1 MTNTKSSAQ
10 LPFGS
15 VGFHITSALPLQTLR
30 GIGMHHITSHDYHWD
45 NRVRKNSYVL
55 LQYTISGKGSFQTPD
70 HTYPQQAGDLFL
82 VQVPGDSQYSL
93 PDDSE
98 CWDVLYLEFSSEC
111 LPLLYH
117 IHLSCGPAFH
127 LEASSTLPEQMKQLY
142 ADAISNQ
149 LASVFDNSKAAYAFL
164 LDLAD
169 YALENPAL
177 SSPRVTLAK
186 NYLDSNYYN
195 TDLNLDEVADAI
207 GLSKYH
213 LCREFNHLYGIS
225 PGKYLANLRL
235 QKSCALLL
243 QSHQHTI
250 AEIASMVGFSNDNYF
265 CKVFRKAFGTTPTQ
279 YRLQNQNY
287 DLVRV
292 LHDSHSRIPSDK

>member
-70 HTYPQQAGDLFL
+70 HTYPQHAGDLFL

-117 IHLSCGPAFH
+117 IHQSCGPAFH

-149 LASVFDNSKAAYAFL
+149 LASVFDNSKSAYAFL

-169 YALENPAL
+169 YALEHPAL

-243 QSHQHTI
+243 QSRQHTI

-292 LHDSHSRIPSDK
+292 LHDSHPRIPSDK

>member
-70 HTYPQQAGDLFL
+70 HTYPQQTGDLFL

-98 CWDVLYLEFSSEC
+98 YWDVLYLEFSSEC

-149 LASVFDNSKAAYAFL
+149 LASVFDNSKSAYAFL

-169 YALENPAL
+169 YALEHPAL

-186 NYLDSNYYN
+186 NYLDSHYYT
-195 TDLNLDEVADAI
+195 TDLNLDEVADAV

>member
-98 CWDVLYLEFSSEC
+98 YWDVLYLEFSSEC

-127 LEASSTLPEQMKQLY
+127 LEASSTLPERMKQLY
-142 ADAISNQ
+142 ADAISTQ

-195 TDLNLDEVADAI
+195 TDLNLDEVADAV

-243 QSHQHTI
+243 QSRQHTI

>member
-98 CWDVLYLEFSSEC
+98 YWDVLYLEFSSEC

-117 IHLSCGPAFH
+117 IHQSCGPAFH

-149 LASVFDNSKAAYAFL
+149 LASVFDNSKSAYAFL

-169 YALENPAL
+169 YALEHPAL

-186 NYLDSNYYN
+186 NYLDSHYYT
-195 TDLNLDEVADAI
+195 TDLNLDEVADAV

-243 QSHQHTI
+243 QSRQHTI

-292 LHDSHSRIPSDK
+292 LHDSHPRIPSDK

>member
-10 LPFGS
+10 PPFGS
-15 VGFHITSALPLQTLR
+15 VGFHMTSALPLQTLR

-45 NRVRKNSYVL
+45 NRVRKKSYVL
-55 LQYTISGKGSFQTPD
+55 LQYTISGKGSFHTPD

-117 IHLSCGPAFH
+117 IHQSCGPAFH
-127 LEASSTLPEQMKQLY
+127 LEASSTLPDQMKQLY

-169 YALENPAL
+169 YALEHPAL

-195 TDLNLDEVADAI
+195 TDLNLDEVADAV

-243 QSHQHTI
+243 QSHHHTI

-292 LHDSHSRIPSDK
+292 LHDSHPRIPSDK

>member
-70 HTYPQQAGDLFL
+70 HTYPQHAGDLFL

-117 IHLSCGPAFH
+117 IHQSCGPAFH

-149 LASVFDNSKAAYAFL
+149 LASVFDNSKSAYAFL

-169 YALENPAL
+169 YALEHPAL

-186 NYLDSNYYN
+186 NYLDSHYYT
-195 TDLNLDEVADAI
+195 TDLNLDEVADAV

-243 QSHQHTI
+243 QSRQHTI

-292 LHDSHSRIPSDK
+292 LHDSHPRFPSDK

>member
-70 HTYPQQAGDLFL
+70 HTYPQHAGDLFL

-117 IHLSCGPAFH
+117 IHQSCGPAFH

-149 LASVFDNSKAAYAFL
+149 LASVFDNSKSAYAFL

-169 YALENPAL
+169 YALEHPAL

-243 QSHQHTI
+243 QNRQHTI

-292 LHDSHSRIPSDK
+292 LHDSHPRIPSDK

>member
-169 YALENPAL
+169 YALEHPAL

-186 NYLDSNYYN
+186 NYLDSHYYT

-243 QSHQHTI
+243 QSRQHTI

-292 LHDSHSRIPSDK
+292 LHDSHPRIPSDK

>member
-10 LPFGS
+10 PPFDS

-117 IHLSCGPAFH
+117 IHQSCGPALH
-127 LEASSTLPEQMKQLY
+127 LEASSTLPEQMKKLY
-142 ADAISNQ
+142 SDAISNQ
-149 LASVFDNSKAAYAFL
+149 LESVFANSKAAYAFL

-169 YALENPAL
+169 YALEHPAL

-195 TDLNLDEVADAI
+195 TDLNLDEVADAV

-243 QSHQHTI
+243 QNHQHTI

-265 CKVFRKAFGTTPTQ
+265 CKVFRKTFGTTPTQ

-287 DLVRV
+287 DLVRI
-292 LHDSHSRIPSDK
+292 LHDSHPRIPSDK

>member
-70 HTYPQQAGDLFL
+70 HTYPQHAGDLFL

-98 CWDVLYLEFSSEC
+98 YWDVLYLEFSSEC

-117 IHLSCGPAFH
+117 IHQSCGPAFH

-149 LASVFDNSKAAYAFL
+149 LASVFDNSKSAYAFL

-169 YALENPAL
+169 YALEHPAL

-186 NYLDSNYYN
+186 NYLDSHYYT
-195 TDLNLDEVADAI
+195 TDLNLDEVADAV

-243 QSHQHTI
+243 QSRQHTI

-292 LHDSHSRIPSDK
+292 LHDSHPRIPSDK

>member
-10 LPFGS
+10 PPFDS

-55 LQYTISGKGSFQTPD
+55 LQYTISGKGSFQTSD

-142 ADAISNQ
+142 ADAISIQ
-149 LASVFDNSKAAYAFL
+149 LASLFYNSKAAYAFL

-169 YALENPAL
+169 YALEHPAL

-195 TDLNLDEVADAI
+195 TDLNLDEVADAV

-243 QSHQHTI
+243 QSRQHTI

-292 LHDSHSRIPSDK
+292 LHDSHPKIPSDK

>member
-70 HTYPQQAGDLFL
+70 HTYPQHAGDLFL

-117 IHLSCGPAFH
+117 IHQSCGPAFH

-149 LASVFDNSKAAYAFL
+149 LASVFDKSKSAYAFL

-169 YALENPAL
+169 YALEHPAL

-186 NYLDSNYYN
+186 NYLDSHYYT
-195 TDLNLDEVADAI
+195 TDLNLDEVADAV

-243 QSHQHTI
+243 QSRQHTI

-292 LHDSHSRIPSDK
+292 LHDSHPRIPSDK

>member
-70 HTYPQQAGDLFL
+70 HTYPQHAGDLFL

-117 IHLSCGPAFH
+117 IHQSCGPAFH

-149 LASVFDNSKAAYAFL
+149 LASVFDNSKSAYAFL

-169 YALENPAL
+169 YALEHPAL

-186 NYLDSNYYN
+186 NYLDSHYYT
-195 TDLNLDEVADAI
+195 TDLNLDEVADAV

-243 QSHQHTI
+243 QNRQHTI

-292 LHDSHSRIPSDK
+292 LHDSHPRIPSDK

>member
-10 LPFGS
+10 PPFGS

-98 CWDVLYLEFSSEC
+98 YWDVLYLEFSSEC

-117 IHLSCGPAFH
+117 IHQSCGPAFH
-127 LEASSTLPEQMKQLY
+127 LEASSTLPDQMKQLY

-169 YALENPAL
+169 YALEHPAL

-195 TDLNLDEVADAI
+195 TDLNLDEVADVV

-243 QSHQHTI
+243 QNRQHTI

-287 DLVRV
+287 DLVRI
-292 LHDSHSRIPSDK
+292 LHDSHPRIPSDK

>member
-10 LPFGS
+10 PPFGS
-15 VGFHITSALPLQTLR
+15 VGFHMTSALPLQTLR

-55 LQYTISGKGSFQTPD
+55 LQYTISGKGSFQTPG

-98 CWDVLYLEFSSEC
+98 YWDVLYLEFSSEC

-169 YALENPAL
+169 YALEHPAL

-195 TDLNLDEVADAI
+195 TDLNLDEVADAV

-243 QSHQHTI
+243 QNRQHTI

-292 LHDSHSRIPSDK
+292 LHDSHPRIPSDK

>member
-55 LQYTISGKGSFQTPD
+55 LQYTISGKWSFQTPD
-70 HTYPQQAGDLFL
+70 HTYPQHAGDLFL

-117 IHLSCGPAFH
+117 IHQSCGPAFH

-149 LASVFDNSKAAYAFL
+149 LASVFDNSKSAYAFL

-169 YALENPAL
+169 YALEHPAL

-186 NYLDSNYYN
+186 NYLDSHYYT
-195 TDLNLDEVADAI
+195 TDLNLDEVADAV

-243 QSHQHTI
+243 QSRQHTI

-292 LHDSHSRIPSDK
+292 LHDSHPRIPSDK

>member
-70 HTYPQQAGDLFL
+70 HTYPQQTGDLFL

-117 IHLSCGPAFH
+117 IHQSCGPAFH

-195 TDLNLDEVADAI
+195 TDLNLDEVADAVS
-207 GLSKYH
+207 LSKYH

-243 QSHQHTI
+243 QNRQHTI

-292 LHDSHSRIPSDK
+292 LHDSHSRVPSDK

>member
-70 HTYPQQAGDLFL
+70 HTYPQHAGDLFL

-117 IHLSCGPAFH
+117 IHQSCGPAFH

-149 LASVFDNSKAAYAFL
+149 LASVFDNSKSAYAFL

-186 NYLDSNYYN
+186 NYLDSHYYT
-195 TDLNLDEVADAI
+195 TDLNLDEVADAV

-243 QSHQHTI
+243 QSRQHTI

-292 LHDSHSRIPSDK
+292 LHDSHPRIPSDK

>member
-70 HTYPQQAGDLFL
+70 HTYPQQTGDLFL

-98 CWDVLYLEFSSEC
+98 YWDVLYLEFSYEC

-127 LEASSTLPEQMKQLY
+127 LEASSTLLEQMKQLY

-195 TDLNLDEVADAI
+195 TDLNLDEVADAV

-243 QSHQHTI
+243 QNRQHTI

>member
-55 LQYTISGKGSFQTPD
+55 LQYTISGKGNFQTPD
-70 HTYPQQAGDLFL
+70 HTYPQQTGDLFL

-93 PDDSE
+93 PDNSE
-98 CWDVLYLEFSSEC
+98 YWDVLYLEFSSEC

-117 IHLSCGPAFH
+117 IHQSCGPAFH

-149 LASVFDNSKAAYAFL
+149 LASVFDNSKSAYAFL

-169 YALENPAL
+169 YALEHPAL

-186 NYLDSNYYN
+186 NYLDSHYYT
-195 TDLNLDEVADAI
+195 TDLNLDEVADAV

-243 QSHQHTI
+243 QNRQHTI
-250 AEIASMVGFSNDNYF
+250 AEIASLVGFSNDNYF

>member
-70 HTYPQQAGDLFL
+70 HTYPQQTGDLFL

-93 PDDSE
+93 PDNSE
-98 CWDVLYLEFSSEC
+98 YWDVLYLEFSSEC

-117 IHLSCGPAFH
+117 IHQSCGPAFH

-149 LASVFDNSKAAYAFL
+149 LASVFDNSKSAYAFL

-169 YALENPAL
+169 YALEHPAL

-186 NYLDSNYYN
+186 NYLDSHYYT
-195 TDLNLDEVADAI
+195 TDLNLDEVADAV

-243 QSHQHTI
+243 QSRQHTI
-250 AEIASMVGFSNDNYF
+250 AEIASLVGFSNDNYF

>member
-70 HTYPQQAGDLFL
+70 HTYPQQTGDLFL

-98 CWDVLYLEFSSEC
+98 YWDVLYLEFSSEC

-117 IHLSCGPAFH
+117 IHQSCGPAFH
-127 LEASSTLPEQMKQLY
+127 LETSSTLPDQMKQLY

-169 YALENPAL
+169 YALEHPAL

-195 TDLNLDEVADAI
+195 TDLNLDEVADAV

-243 QSHQHTI
+243 QNRQHTI

-292 LHDSHSRIPSDK
+292 LHDSHSRVPSDK

>member
-98 CWDVLYLEFSSEC
+98 CWDVLYLDFSSEC

-117 IHLSCGPAFH
+117 IHQTCGPAFH
-127 LEASSTLPEQMKQLY
+127 LETSSTLPEQMKQLY

-169 YALENPAL
+169 YALEHPAL

-243 QSHQHTI
+243 QNRQHTI

>member
-55 LQYTISGKGSFQTPD
+55 LQYTISGKGNFQTPD
-70 HTYPQQAGDLFL
+70 HTYPQQTGDLFL

-93 PDDSE
+93 PDNSE
-98 CWDVLYLEFSSEC
+98 YWDVLYLEFSSEC

-117 IHLSCGPAFH
+117 IHQSCGPAFH

-149 LASVFDNSKAAYAFL
+149 LASVFDNSKSAYAFL

-169 YALENPAL
+169 YALEHPAL

-186 NYLDSNYYN
+186 NYLDSHYYT
-195 TDLNLDEVADAI
+195 TDLNLDEVADAV

-243 QSHQHTI
+243 QSRQHTI

>member
-117 IHLSCGPAFH
+117 IHQSCGPAFH
-127 LEASSTLPEQMKQLY
+127 LETSSTLPEQMKQLY

-149 LASVFDNSKAAYAFL
+149 LASVFDNSKSAYAFL

-169 YALENPAL
+169 YALEHPAL

-186 NYLDSNYYN
+186 NYLDSHYYT
-195 TDLNLDEVADAI
+195 TDLNLDEVADAV

-243 QSHQHTI
+243 QSRQHTI
-250 AEIASMVGFSNDNYF
+250 AEIASLVGFSNDNYF

>member
-10 LPFGS
+10 PPFGS
-15 VGFHITSALPLQTLR
+15 VGFHMTSALPLQTLR

-98 CWDVLYLEFSSEC
+98 YWDVLYLEFSSEC

-117 IHLSCGPAFH
+117 IHQSCGPAFH
-127 LEASSTLPEQMKQLY
+127 LEASSTLPDQMKQLY

-169 YALENPAL
+169 YA
-177 SSPRVTLAK
+177 
-186 NYLDSNYYN
+186 
-195 TDLNLDEVADAI
+195 
-207 GLSKYH
+207 
-213 LCREFNHLYGIS
+213 
-225 PGKYLANLRL
+225 
-235 QKSCALLL
+235 
-243 QSHQHTI
+243 
-250 AEIASMVGFSNDNYF
+250 
-265 CKVFRKAFGTTPTQ
+265 
-279 YRLQNQNY
+279 
-287 DLVRV
+287 
-292 LHDSHSRIPSDK
+292 

>member
-1 MTNTKSSAQ
+1 
-10 LPFGS
+10 
-15 VGFHITSALPLQTLR
+15 
-30 GIGMHHITSHDYHWD
+30 
-45 NRVRKNSYVL
+45 
-55 LQYTISGKGSFQTPD
+55 
-70 HTYPQQAGDLFL
+70 
-82 VQVPGDSQYSL
+82 
-93 PDDSE
+93 
-98 CWDVLYLEFSSEC
+98 
-111 LPLLYH
+111 
-117 IHLSCGPAFH
+117 
-127 LEASSTLPEQMKQLY
+127 MKQLY

-169 YALENPAL
+169 YALEHPAL

-195 TDLNLDEVADAI
+195 TDLNLDEVADAV

-243 QSHQHTI
+243 QSCQHTI

-292 LHDSHSRIPSDK
+292 LHDSHPSIPSDK

>member
-10 LPFGS
+10 PPFGS
-15 VGFHITSALPLQTLR
+15 VGFHMTSALPLQTLR

-45 NRVRKNSYVL
+45 NRVRKKSYVL
-55 LQYTISGKGSFQTPD
+55 LQYTISGKGSFHTPD

-98 CWDVLYLEFSSEC
+98 YWDVLYLEFSSEC

-117 IHLSCGPAFH
+117 IHQSCGPAFH

-169 YALENPAL
+169 YALEHPAL

-195 TDLNLDEVADAI
+195 TDLNLDEVADAV

-292 LHDSHSRIPSDK
+292 LHDSHSRVPSDK

>member
-117 IHLSCGPAFH
+117 IHQSCGPAFH
-127 LEASSTLPEQMKQLY
+127 LETSSTLPEQMKQLY

-149 LASVFDNSKAAYAFL
+149 LASAFDNSKAGYAFL

-169 YALENPAL
+169 YALEHPAL

-243 QSHQHTI
+243 QNRQHTI

>member
-30 GIGMHHITSHDYHWD
+30 GIGMHHIISHDYYWD
-45 NRVRKNSYVL
+45 NRIRKNSYVL
-55 LQYTISGKGSFQTPD
+55 LQYTISGRGIFQTAD

-169 YALENPAL
+169 YALEKPAL

-195 TDLNLDEVADAI
+195 TDLNLDEVADAV

-243 QSHQHTI
+243 QNRQHTI

-287 DLVRV
+287 DLVRI
-292 LHDSHSRIPSDK
+292 LHDSHPRIPSDK

>member
-117 IHLSCGPAFH
+117 IHQSCGPAFH
-127 LEASSTLPEQMKQLY
+127 LETSSTLPEQMKQLY

-169 YALENPAL
+169 YALEHPAL

-243 QSHQHTI
+243 QNRQHTI

-265 CKVFRKAFGTTPTQ
+265 CKVFRKALGTTPTQ

-292 LHDSHSRIPSDK
+292 LHDSHPRIPSDK

>member
-10 LPFGS
+10 PPFGS
-15 VGFHITSALPLQTLR
+15 VGFHMTSALPLQTLR

-45 NRVRKNSYVL
+45 NRVRKKSYVL
-55 LQYTISGKGSFQTPD
+55 LQYTISGKGSFHTPD

-98 CWDVLYLEFSSEC
+98 YWDVLYLEFSSEC

-117 IHLSCGPAFH
+117 IHQSCGPAFH
-127 LEASSTLPEQMKQLY
+127 LEASSTLPDQMKQLY

-169 YALENPAL
+169 YALEHPAL

-195 TDLNLDEVADAI
+195 TDLNLDEVADAV

-243 QSHQHTI
+243 QNRQHTI

>member
-10 LPFGS
+10 PPFGS
-15 VGFHITSALPLQTLR
+15 VGFHMTSALPLQTLR

-45 NRVRKNSYVL
+45 NRVRKKSYVL
-55 LQYTISGKGSFQTPD
+55 LQYTISGKGSFHTPD

-98 CWDVLYLEFSSEC
+98 YWDVLYLEFSSEC

-117 IHLSCGPAFH
+117 IHQSCGPAFH
-127 LEASSTLPEQMKQLY
+127 LETSSTLPDQMKQLY

-169 YALENPAL
+169 YALEHPAL

-195 TDLNLDEVADAI
+195 TDLNLDEVADAV

-243 QSHQHTI
+243 QSHHHTI

-292 LHDSHSRIPSDK
+292 LHDSHPRIPSDK

>member
-15 VGFHITSALPLQTLR
+15 VGFHITSALHLQTLR

-70 HTYPQQAGDLFL
+70 HTYPQQTGDLFL

-98 CWDVLYLEFSSEC
+98 YWDVLYLEFSSEC

-195 TDLNLDEVADAI
+195 TDLNLDEVADAV

-292 LHDSHSRIPSDK
+292 LHDSHSRVPSDK

>member
-10 LPFGS
+10 PPFGS

-98 CWDVLYLEFSSEC
+98 YWDVLYLEFSSEC

-117 IHLSCGPAFH
+117 IHQSCGPAFH
-127 LEASSTLPEQMKQLY
+127 LEASSTLPDQMKQLY

-169 YALENPAL
+169 YALEHPAL

-186 NYLDSNYYN
+186 NYLDSHYYT
-195 TDLNLDEVADAI
+195 TDLNLDEVADAV

-243 QSHQHTI
+243 QSRQHTI

-292 LHDSHSRIPSDK
+292 LHDSHPRIPSDK

>member
-10 LPFGS
+10 PPFGS

-98 CWDVLYLEFSSEC
+98 YWDVLYLEFSSEC

-117 IHLSCGPAFH
+117 IHQSCGPAFH
-127 LEASSTLPEQMKQLY
+127 LEASSTLPDQMKQLY

-169 YALENPAL
+169 YALEHPAL

-195 TDLNLDEVADAI
+195 TDLNLDEVADAV

-243 QSHQHTI
+243 QSHHHTI

-265 CKVFRKAFGTTPTQ
+265 CNFR
-279 YRLQNQNY
+279 
-287 DLVRV
+287 
-292 LHDSHSRIPSDK
+292 

>member
-1 MTNTKSSAQ
+1 MTNSKSSAQ

-70 HTYPQQAGDLFL
+70 HTYPQHAGDLFL

-117 IHLSCGPAFH
+117 IHQSCGPAFH

-149 LASVFDNSKAAYAFL
+149 LASVFDNSKSAYAFL

-169 YALENPAL
+169 YALEHPAL

-186 NYLDSNYYN
+186 NYLDSHYYT
-195 TDLNLDEVADAI
+195 TDLNLDEVADAV

-243 QSHQHTI
+243 QSRQHTI

-292 LHDSHSRIPSDK
+292 LHDSHPRIPSDK